1 MDIREVAAKWSRQL
15 IEPQIYAVNDEGGQQ
30 LFEPRTSLTPPC
42 GPVVNRGCSPSSRR
56 LSRRQP
62 VVWWETLMP
71 EIKFSCP
78 QCGQHISGNEQWS
91 GHQIQCPTCATTLT
105 VPGALPRPAT
115 AAPIPQSLSPQPPPS
130 QGARLSAGATQVAR
144 STTPG
149 PTPLRQPAAR
159 PPRTQS
165 PLLKY
170 AVYAIVLAAL
180 GGAGYM
186 FVPSLLSKIQD
197 SSNSKPAQTAPA
209 ANSSGSGPLGEVN
222 GAMDVSDTLD
232 GGSSSQP
239 RPAAARQ
246 PAAAQAPTTPAANPA
261 SRSTNANSRVRS
273 RQPGRPGPAS
283 GAHQ

>member
-1 MDIREVAAKWSRQL
+1 MHLSL
-15 IEPQIYAVNDEGGQQ
+15 IVR
-30 LFEPRTSLTPPC
+30 LFKNLFAPLCHSAPRTSLTPPA
-42 GPVVNRGCSPSSRR
+42 GPVVNRGCPLSSRK
-56 LSRRQP
+56 LSRRPP
-62 VVWWETLMP
+62 VAWWETLMP

-78 QCGQHISGNEQWS
+78 QCGQHISGNEHWS
-91 GHQIQCPTCATTLT
+91 GHEIQCPTCTTTLT
-105 VPGALPRPAT
+105 VPGA
-115 AAPIPQSLSPQPPPS
+115 PPPPVAA
-130 QGARLSAGATQVAR
+130 GPRLSAGATQVAR
-144 STTPG
+144 STAPG

-159 PPRTQS
+159 PPRNQS

-170 AVYAIVLAAL
+170 VGYAVVLAAL

-186 FVPSLLSKIQD
+186 FVPSLLTKIQD
-197 SSNSKPAQTAPA
+197 SSNSKPAQTAPP

-246 PAAAQAPTTPAANPA
+246 PAAAQAPATPAANPA